1 MENKKIKKD
10 KKITLYDIL
19 MMCGLDE
26 IIDVVYNGVVVI
38 KAKEAKAV
46 VDLLDVLEDKLLN
59 ALAYKLVDNFGKIK
73 IYTTDAEEEKENKM
87 DNTYNKTSGD
97 IIAVL
102 SLSMYQQMLRNKSV
116 EELRYIARHA
126 FNIDN
131 AVGMTKEELI
141 DEITKVSARMLKER
155 LEEKPLKER
164 LEELAEKG

>member
-1 MENKKIKKD
+1 
-10 KKITLYDIL
+10 
-19 MMCGLDE
+19 
-26 IIDVVYNGVVVI
+26 
-38 KAKEAKAV
+38 
-46 VDLLDVLEDKLLN
+46 
-59 ALAYKLVDNFGKIK
+59 
-73 IYTTDAEEEKENKM
+73 M

-116 EELRYIARHA
+116 EELRYVARHA

-164 LEELAEKG
+164 LEELAGKG